1 MSKNRLD
8 ALKYFEKTA
17 IEESRSTSLKE
28 FEKIAVGD
36 QHGIFQHFQSNVADY
51 ATRDRYL
58 AQRGGDVVSRDR
70 DGLYGV
76 GPEHEDSYVPTE
88 HVATHLSTR
97 YSPDRVGVQAMRVS
111 DGVFQDPYTNK
122 VYDYN
127 EGFSTEDGRSFPP
140 GHAALQTSIMHLAS
154 HLDKKG
160 LIKEATYLDVL
171 LRKNAVT
178 PAATSTIMTM
188 MGGHPDAFTTGE
200 LMTLMQLKMNDMG
213 LPPDSTPNNEV
224 NDWSKRCAHKDN
236 PCGDPIV
243 EEFLRKQNAGEAM
256 HSEPDDED
264 LAPWQ
269 KGQWARD
276 RDALLES
283 QKEEDPPFFSGEWA
297 TETAK
302 DPKYQDAEGPAPAGI
317 PDHFMSAWKHLSEE
331 QKAAFGDYLLEGGP
345 ADASSKTS
353 SHTIKNLVK
362 LATHLDKKGFHKE
375 ATYIDVLLRKKA

>member
-1 MSKNRLD
+1 MSKGRIYKLEFLEKLATKPARTA
-8 ALKYFEKTA
+8 ALEG
-17 IEESRSTSLKE
+17 L
-28 FEKIAVGD
+28 EKIAAGD

-127 EGFSTEDGRSFPP
+127 EGFKTEDGRDFPP
-140 GHAALQTSIMHLAS
+140 GHAALQTSIMNLAS

-178 PAATSTIMTM
+178 MTL
-188 MGGHPDAFTTGE
+188 MGAHPDAFDTGE
-200 LMTLMQLKMNDMG
+200 LMALMQLKMDEMG
-213 LPPDSTPNNEV
+213 MPPDSVPNNEV
-224 NDWSKRCAHKDN
+224 HDWSKRCAHKDN
-236 PCGDPIV
+236 PCNDEIV
-243 EEFLRKQNAGEAM
+243 GEFLRKQEAGEAM
-256 HSEPDDED
+256 HFEPGMDEGAEAAAGSRD
-264 LAPWQ
+264 ERPLTTAEIAALFKAHEDVSSDYKLSPDRLAQ
-269 KGQWARD
+269 MTNGN
-276 RDALLES
+276 LT
-283 QKEEDPPFFSGEWA
+283 EEEAAIVDGA
-297 TETAK
+297 
-302 DPKYQDAEGPAPAGI
+302 AGV
-317 PDHFMSAWKHLSEE
+317 
-331 QKAAFGDYLLEGGP
+331 
-345 ADASSKTS
+345 SSFA
-353 SHTIKNLVK
+353 SHTVKNLVK
-362 LATHLDKKGFHKE
+362 LATHLDRKGFHKE
-375 ATYIDVLLRKKA
+375 ATYIDVLLRKNI